1 MILCRN
7 TAQPNNAARNALAAF
22 MTGVATRS
30 SDVGHI
36 TQPRSRVDV
45 APQPGDVGHITQ
57 PRSNVVVGTQ
67 PEDPVSLLLYKDT
80 STNPL
85 PSDYGF
91 IAASVAAQLQHGHV
105 NPLSKE

>member
-1 MILCRN
+1 
-7 TAQPNNAARNALAAF
+7 
-22 MTGVATRS
+22 
-30 SDVGHI
+30 VGHI

-45 APQPGDVGHITQ
+45 ATQPGDVGHITQ

-85 PSDYGF
+85 PSGYGF
-91 IAASVAAQLQHGHV
+91 IAAPATANLQHGHV
-105 NPLSKE
+105 NPLPKETLHHG